1 MTPITE
7 LLEAKDLNE
16 VRRIEKKYLEYLP
29 DNQKWKFQNWVEKT
43 KKRISHAQ

>member
-1 MTPITE
+1 MTIITE

-29 DNQKWKFQNWVEKT
+29 DNQKWKFQNWINKT
-43 KKRISHAQ
+43 IKRLTT